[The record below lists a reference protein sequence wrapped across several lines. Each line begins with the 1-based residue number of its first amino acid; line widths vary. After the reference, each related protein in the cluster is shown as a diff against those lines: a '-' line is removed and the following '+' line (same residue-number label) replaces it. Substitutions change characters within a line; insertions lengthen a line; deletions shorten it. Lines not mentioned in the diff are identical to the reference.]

1 MTCSAGKCLK
11 SAAFSPK
18 LKEGCH
24 FILRRLKMNGN
35 GLRKLPIGV
44 QGFQS
49 LRGDGFLYVDKTA
62 YGIYL

>member
-1 MTCSAGKCLK
+1 
-11 SAAFSPK
+11 
-18 LKEGCH
+18 
-24 FILRRLKMNGN
+24 MNGY

-62 YGIYL
+62 YIYKLTQGSRQ

>member
-1 MTCSAGKCLK
+1 
-11 SAAFSPK
+11 
-18 LKEGCH
+18 
-24 FILRRLKMNGN
+24 MNGN

-62 YGIYL
+62 